1 PGRGECGNR
10 RLCDF
15 QALVG
20 TVESLPLAFHRSHN
34 ASFPRP
40 SFCQKVERTFLVSPE
55 TQSVAHRFCYRA
67 KKLTMREDQVTRRWV
82 CQPLLRL
89 WSVCCDKRRIQNINW
104 QFVGEDKVELCGSL
118 ALF

>member
-67 KKLTMREDQVTRRWV
+67 GFFSLTEYLSYAEGQLRQSHQWAEQTRV
-82 CQPLLRL
+82 
-89 WSVCCDKRRIQNINW
+89 NEAN
-104 QFVGEDKVELCGSL
+104 
-118 ALF
+118 